1 MLILDLNLKSPL
13 MMISRSLP
21 AFISSR
27 GNLLDNFYSYMYIY
41 THIYINIHTQR
52 DSIYSSIVIHTYV

>member
-27 GNLLDNFYSYMYIY
+27 GNLLDNFYSYMYILY
-41 THIYINIHTQR
+41 MHTHIYKYTHTK
-52 DSIYSSIVIHTYV
+52 